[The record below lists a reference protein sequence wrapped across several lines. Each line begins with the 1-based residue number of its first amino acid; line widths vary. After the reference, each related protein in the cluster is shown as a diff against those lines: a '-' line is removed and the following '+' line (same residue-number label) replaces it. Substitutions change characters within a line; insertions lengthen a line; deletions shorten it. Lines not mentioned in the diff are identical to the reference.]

1 MRLRDEEE
9 DEREMDLGR
18 YIFMLLFSV
27 FTNFV
32 IVFTQYQSPS
42 HNIGI
47 NSSFWANDQGWCDYR
62 EGRKFQVTFHLAFWY
77 PLFLSCSL
85 KFWFV
90 FFLSLKFPYLLA
102 STYVFFNQ
110 IRISIR
116 MNYVYSNSFFFS
128 LQGPF
133 TLSFMFFRLNHTKNK
148 TKIYKSS
155 LSLLQ

>member
-1 MRLRDEEE
+1 
-9 DEREMDLGR
+9 
-18 YIFMLLFSV
+18 LLFSV

-116 MNYVYSNSFFFS
+116 MNYVYSNSFFFF
-128 LQGPF
+128 LTRPF
-133 TLSFMFFRLNHTKNK
+133 YPF
-148 TKIYKSS
+148 IYVF
-155 LSLLQ
+155 QT